1 MPCNFFAENPAISFL
16 VIQSKRL
23 PIAYFPELA
32 YYYAVCCMQSYLT
45 LWDPMDCSPQEIFP
59 TRKLNLHPLHLLH
72 WQADSLPLAP
82 SGKPR
87 CQAACSYGSPSP
99 PLQLH
104 WPSRSLWA
112 QQGGLT
118 SRLLL
123 LPFPHLECFFP
134 NSLMASCL
142 HLLLTWAQTSPF
154 HWDPPWPPLFIWI
167 FQEID
172 TKNKS
177 DVEGFY

>member
-23 PIAYFPELA
+23 PITYFPELA
-32 YYYAVCCMQSYLT
+32 YYCAVCSTQSYPT
-45 LWDPMDCSPQEIFP
+45 LWDPMDSSPQGSCPWNSLDKNTGVGCPFLPQEVFP
-59 TRKLNLHPLHLLH
+59 IRKLNLHPLHLLH

-82 SGKPR
+82 PGKPR
-87 CQAACSYGSPSP
+87 CRAACSYWSPSP

-104 WPSRSLWA
+104 WPTWSLWA

-123 LPFPHLECFFP
+123 LPFPHLECFFSQLP
-134 NSLMASCL
+134 
-142 HLLLTWAQTSPF
+142 H
-154 HWDPPWPPLFIWI
+154 
-167 FQEID
+167 
-172 TKNKS
+172 
-177 DVEGFY
+177 G